1 MSDRADGYG
10 FFRYEDC
17 DLCGD
22 CLARCRYMDLS
33 RAEAVEEMKRLIA
46 GEPTRVVHRK
56 CISCYACDAFC
67 PRGCR
72 PYELITSSWH
82 RRYRER
88 GLPVR
93 ASYLMP
99 ASSPNFRTDLV
110 RAMRPWERELLR
122 AWKETPPEGELV
134 LYPGCNALTLPH
146 LLHGPH
152 MAGIVV
158 SGDFDLCCG
167 EMYFRMGLFDVV
179 EETAQK
185 LAAHY
190 RGRDIGTMLFVCPAG
205 LNLFRNVLP
214 GQFGADF
221 SFRTGYL
228 GEYLLEKLEAGE
240 LKISKRFD
248 RSVAVHDSCH
258 GRILGEEV
266 TGSARRLY
274 ELMGLEM
281 REMTSDPCEGLCCG
295 MAAGCNRYNPL
306 DMYLA
311 AVKELRAGAKTGAEE
326 LATYCGGCQLTLSLM
341 RWLYPTRQP
350 VRHLLEYLKEAL
362 GEEPYHPAPRRTL
375 RMLGNVGV
383 KAFPQLFSRR
393 TYRIEISRA
402 QGGGRVVS

>member
-1 MSDRADGYG
+1 MGDRPDDFA
-10 FFRYEDC
+10 FFLYEEC
-17 DLCGD
+17 NTCGE
-22 CLARCRYMDLS
+22 CLARCRYMGLS
-33 RAEAVEEMKRLIA
+33 RDEAVEEMKRLVA
-46 GEPTRVVHRK
+46 GEPTRVVHKR

-72 PYELITSSWH
+72 PYELIIARWH
-82 RRYRER
+82 ERYRER

-99 ASSPNFRTDLV
+99 ASQPNFRTDMV
-110 RAMRPWERELLR
+110 RTMRPWERELLR
-122 AWKETPPEGELV
+122 KWRETPPEGELV

-152 MAGIVV
+152 MVGITV

-179 EETAQK
+179 ERTAEK
-185 LAAHY
+185 LPRYY
-190 RGRDIGTMLFVCPAG
+190 RGRDIGAMLFVCPAG

-214 GQFGADF
+214 GQFGAEF
-221 SFRTGYL
+221 SFRTRYL
-228 GEYLLEKLEAGE
+228 GEYLLEKVEAGE
-240 LKISKRFD
+240 LEIRRRFD

-266 TGSARRLY
+266 MGSARRLY
-274 ELMGLEM
+274 ALMGLEM
-281 REMTSDPCEGLCCG
+281 REMASDAREGLCCG

-311 AVKELRAGAKTGAEE
+311 AVKELRAAAGTGADE
-326 LATYCGGCQLTLSLM
+326 LATYCGGCHLTLSLM

-350 VRHLLEYLKEAL
+350 LRHLLEYLKEAL

-383 KAFPQLFSRR
+383 KALPQLMSRR
-393 TYRIEISRA
+393 TYRIEII
-402 QGGGRVVS
+402 

>member
-1 MSDRADGYG
+1 MSDGFD

-22 CLARCRYMDLS
+22 CLVRCRYMHLS

-46 GEPTRVVHRK
+46 GEPTRTVHRK

-67 PRGCR
+67 PRDCR
-72 PYELITSSWH
+72 PYELITSTWNE
-82 RRYRER
+82 RYREW
-88 GLPVR
+88 GLPLR

-99 ASSPNFRTDLV
+99 ASSPNFRSDMV
-110 RAMRPWERELLR
+110 RTMEPWEQELLR
-122 AWKETPPEGELV
+122 TWKDTPPEGEFV
-134 LYPGCNALTLPH
+134 LYPGCNALALPH
-146 LLHGPH
+146 LLYGPH
-152 MAGIVV
+152 MGGVVV

-179 EETAQK
+179 ERVAEK
-185 LAAHY
+185 LTAHY

-214 GQFGADF
+214 GLFGAEF
-221 SFRTGYL
+221 SFNTRFL
-228 GEYLLEKLEAGE
+228 GEYLLEKVEAGE
-240 LKISKRFD
+240 LEIKKRFG
-248 RSVAVHDSCH
+248 RSIAVHDSCH
-258 GRILGEEV
+258 GRILGEEI

-274 ELMGLEM
+274 GLMGLQM
-281 REMTSDPCEGLCCG
+281 REMVTEITEGLCCG
-295 MAAGCNRYNPL
+295 MAAGCNRYQPL

-311 AVKELRAGAKTGAEE
+311 TVKELRAGQKTGADE
-326 LATYCGGCQLTLSLM
+326 LATYCGGCHLTLSMM

-350 VRHLLEYLKEAL
+350 VRHMLEYLKEAM

-383 KAFPQLFSRR
+383 NALPQLLSRK
-393 TYRIEISRA
+393 TYRIEIT
-402 QGGGRVVS
+402 